1 MLFKLFFGFPVF
13 LIALAK
19 VLLVRLPMHSTDHF
33 SYDEY
38 DRLTRTYVDESGSV
52 NYQGL
57 REELPALKDF
67 IDRLAAAS
75 PENKPEW
82 FATEDERKRYYLT
95 AYNAYILFYA
105 ASAYPDR
112 HALWSRVGLFKDK
125 DITLGGRKLTLN
137 DLEHNIIRKEFLDPR
152 IHFALNCGARSCPP
166 LKAGV
171 IAQNATDNELEEAA
185 RRFIN
190 DPANVRFDESS
201 LTLYLSKIFDWFA
214 VDFLN
219 YLRVKRGLAS
229 PHISQ
234 YLALYLTGSSA
245 QILAKAPAV
254 ALTIKYMNY
263 DKGLND

>member
-1 MLFKLFFGFPVF
+1 MQ
-13 LIALAK
+13 
-19 VLLVRLPMHSTDHF
+19 SSDQF

-38 DRLTRTYVDESGSV
+38 DRLTRTYLDESGSV
-52 NYQGL
+52 NYPGL

-67 IDRLAAAS
+67 IDQLGAAS

-82 FATEDERKRYYLT
+82 FPTEDERKRYYLT

-105 ASAYPDR
+105 ASGYPDR
-112 HALWSRVGLFKDK
+112 HALWSRLGLFKNK
-125 DITLGGRKLTLN
+125 DIILGGRELTLN

-152 IHFALNCGARSCPP
+152 IHFALNCGARGCPP

-171 IAQNATDNELEEAA
+171 IARNATDNELEQAA

-190 DPANVRFDESS
+190 DPANVRFDEPN

-219 YLRVKRGLAS
+219 YLRVKRGLAN
-229 PHISQ
+229 PHVAQ
-234 YLALYLTGSSA
+234 YVALYLAGSSA
-245 QILAKAPAV
+245 QILAQTPTS
-254 ALTIKYMNY
+254 ALTIKYLDY
-263 DKGLND
+263 DKELND